1 MKLIDIIEVFIAGDW
16 GEETYSKETPCA
28 VTCVRGA
35 DIIPIS
41 EYDFSAIPVRY
52 INQQA
57 YAKKCLQ
64 VGDIII
70 EKSGG
75 SPTQST
81 GRVSLVSQELLDHA
95 GAVICSNFCTAFR
108 VKKGWNPL
116 YVYYY
121 LQFIYNLG
129 AFFNFEGKTSGI
141 KNLQLDAAFAA
152 IPIEDISESI
162 QNNIVAIL
170 QGLERKIAINR
181 QINQNLEAMAKQL
194 YDYWFVQ
201 FDFPNENGKPY
212 KSSGGK
218 MVWNEKLKR
227 EIPKG
232 WNVLKLGE
240 HCSFNKRTSNGYFNH
255 PILYLDTS
263 NITNNTIDELQF
275 LNPSSDIIPSRA
287 RRLVQEGDIVYST
300 VRPNLKHFG
309 IIMNP
314 DYNMVVSTGFAV
326 ITANWSAY
334 RYFIYQFLIQAATI
348 ENLST
353 IAQSAVSAYP
363 SINTSD
369 IENLDLVVPPDS
381 MIEKYAKTACRLY
394 LQIDTNYK
402 EIKSLTKQRD
412 ELLPLLMN
420 GQVSV
425 NSDLAVSYIIYKNK
439 IIRIMKE
446 NIIQAIVAEM
456 QRDLDCRQMAR
467 LKAVLTS
474 ELHNVEI
481 IEKSDCATQ
490 QTQENEHLLNS
501 FISAKKIEGCSDK
514 TLTYY
519 RNTIERLLVTLS
531 LAICHITTTDIRT
544 YLSDYQE
551 EHQSSKVTIDNM
563 RRIFSSFFAWLED
576 EDYIAKS
583 PVRRIHK
590 VKTDSL
596 VKEVLSDE
604 QLEQL
609 RDSCTTKRDL
619 AIIDFLSSTGIRV
632 GELVKLNREDID
644 FHERQCVVFGKGN
657 KERIVYF
664 NARTKL
670 HLQQYLNG
678 RTDDNPAL
686 FVSLHSPHTRLTI
699 SGVEIRIRKLGQS
712 LSMPK
717 VHPHKFR
724 RTLATMA
731 IDKGMPIEQVQ
742 RLLGHVRIDTTL
754 HYAIVNQNNV
764 KLAHK
769 KYLG

>member
-394 LQIDTNYK
+394 LQIDANYK
-402 EIKSLTKQRD
+402 EMKSLTKQRD

-425 NSDLAVSYIIYKNK
+425 NS
-439 IIRIMKE
+439 
-446 NIIQAIVAEM
+446 
-456 QRDLDCRQMAR
+456 
-467 LKAVLTS
+467 
-474 ELHNVEI
+474 
-481 IEKSDCATQ
+481 
-490 QTQENEHLLNS
+490 
-501 FISAKKIEGCSDK
+501 
-514 TLTYY
+514 Y
-519 RNTIERLLVTLS
+519 RS
-531 LAICHITTTDIRT
+531 
-544 YLSDYQE
+544 
-551 EHQSSKVTIDNM
+551 
-563 RRIFSSFFAWLED
+563 
-576 EDYIAKS
+576 
-583 PVRRIHK
+583 
-590 VKTDSL
+590 
-596 VKEVLSDE
+596 
-604 QLEQL
+604 
-609 RDSCTTKRDL
+609 
-619 AIIDFLSSTGIRV
+619 
-632 GELVKLNREDID
+632 
-644 FHERQCVVFGKGN
+644 
-657 KERIVYF
+657 
-664 NARTKL
+664 
-670 HLQQYLNG
+670 
-678 RTDDNPAL
+678 
-686 FVSLHSPHTRLTI
+686 
-699 SGVEIRIRKLGQS
+699 
-712 LSMPK
+712 
-717 VHPHKFR
+717 
-724 RTLATMA
+724 
-731 IDKGMPIEQVQ
+731 
-742 RLLGHVRIDTTL
+742 
-754 HYAIVNQNNV
+754 
-764 KLAHK
+764 
-769 KYLG
+769 

>member
-425 NSDLAVSYIIYKNK
+425 NSDLS
-439 IIRIMKE
+439 
-446 NIIQAIVAEM
+446 
-456 QRDLDCRQMAR
+456 LD
-467 LKAVLTS
+467 
-474 ELHNVEI
+474 
-481 IEKSDCATQ
+481 
-490 QTQENEHLLNS
+490 
-501 FISAKKIEGCSDK
+501 
-514 TLTYY
+514 
-519 RNTIERLLVTLS
+519 
-531 LAICHITTTDIRT
+531 
-544 YLSDYQE
+544 
-551 EHQSSKVTIDNM
+551 
-563 RRIFSSFFAWLED
+563 
-576 EDYIAKS
+576 
-583 PVRRIHK
+583 
-590 VKTDSL
+590 
-596 VKEVLSDE
+596 
-604 QLEQL
+604 
-609 RDSCTTKRDL
+609 
-619 AIIDFLSSTGIRV
+619 
-632 GELVKLNREDID
+632 
-644 FHERQCVVFGKGN
+644 
-657 KERIVYF
+657 
-664 NARTKL
+664 
-670 HLQQYLNG
+670 
-678 RTDDNPAL
+678 
-686 FVSLHSPHTRLTI
+686 
-699 SGVEIRIRKLGQS
+699 
-712 LSMPK
+712 
-717 VHPHKFR
+717 
-724 RTLATMA
+724 
-731 IDKGMPIEQVQ
+731 
-742 RLLGHVRIDTTL
+742 
-754 HYAIVNQNNV
+754 
-764 KLAHK
+764 
-769 KYLG
+769 

>member
-162 QNNIVAIL
+162 QNNIIAIL

-334 RYFIYQFLIQAATI
+334 RYFI
-348 ENLST
+348 
-353 IAQSAVSAYP
+353 
-363 SINTSD
+363 
-369 IENLDLVVPPDS
+369 
-381 MIEKYAKTACRLY
+381 
-394 LQIDTNYK
+394 
-402 EIKSLTKQRD
+402 
-412 ELLPLLMN
+412 
-420 GQVSV
+420 
-425 NSDLAVSYIIYKNK
+425 
-439 IIRIMKE
+439 
-446 NIIQAIVAEM
+446 
-456 QRDLDCRQMAR
+456 
-467 LKAVLTS
+467 
-474 ELHNVEI
+474 
-481 IEKSDCATQ
+481 
-490 QTQENEHLLNS
+490 
-501 FISAKKIEGCSDK
+501 
-514 TLTYY
+514 
-519 RNTIERLLVTLS
+519 
-531 LAICHITTTDIRT
+531 
-544 YLSDYQE
+544 
-551 EHQSSKVTIDNM
+551 
-563 RRIFSSFFAWLED
+563 
-576 EDYIAKS
+576 
-583 PVRRIHK
+583 
-590 VKTDSL
+590 
-596 VKEVLSDE
+596 
-604 QLEQL
+604 
-609 RDSCTTKRDL
+609 
-619 AIIDFLSSTGIRV
+619 
-632 GELVKLNREDID
+632 
-644 FHERQCVVFGKGN
+644 
-657 KERIVYF
+657 
-664 NARTKL
+664 
-670 HLQQYLNG
+670 
-678 RTDDNPAL
+678 
-686 FVSLHSPHTRLTI
+686 
-699 SGVEIRIRKLGQS
+699 
-712 LSMPK
+712 
-717 VHPHKFR
+717 
-724 RTLATMA
+724 
-731 IDKGMPIEQVQ
+731 
-742 RLLGHVRIDTTL
+742 
-754 HYAIVNQNNV
+754 
-764 KLAHK
+764 
-769 KYLG
+769 